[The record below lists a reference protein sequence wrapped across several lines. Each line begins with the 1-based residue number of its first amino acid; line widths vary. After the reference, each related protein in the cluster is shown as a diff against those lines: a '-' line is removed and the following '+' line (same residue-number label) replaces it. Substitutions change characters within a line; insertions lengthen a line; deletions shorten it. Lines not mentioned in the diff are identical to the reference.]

1 MNLRNICVDAIIVDV
16 NIIAEHIMGESRDFR
31 PVCGKL
37 NDVRKDGSPK
47 A

>member
-16 NIIAEHIMGESRDFR
+16 NIIAEHIMGESRESR
-31 PVCGKL
+31 LVCGKL